1 MSKEK
6 EKKTNAMR
14 IVERAKVAYNV
25 YHYAW
30 REDALD
36 AVHVADELERPED
49 QVFKTLV
56 AVGDKTGP
64 VVGVIPSNQELD
76 LKIFARA
83 SGNKRVEMLHLK
95 DLEKTTGYIRGGCS
109 PIGMKKAYPTYVG
122 QEIDHIEEILVSA
135 GHRGIQMGFAV
146 DDFLKVSGAVVADIT
161 KDHA

>member
-1 MSKEK
+1 
-6 EKKTNAMR
+6 
-14 IVERAKVAYNV
+14 
-25 YHYAW
+25 
-30 REDALD
+30 
-36 AVHVADELERPED
+36 
-49 QVFKTLV
+49 
-56 AVGDKTGP
+56 
-64 VVGVIPSNQELD
+64 
-76 LKIFARA
+76 
-83 SGNKRVEMLHLK
+83 MLHLK

>member
-1 MSKEK
+1 MSKDK

-14 IVERAKVAYNV
+14 MVERAKVAYNV

-30 REDALD
+30 KEDALD
-36 AVHVADELERPED
+36 AVHVAAELSRPTD

-64 VVGVIPSNQELD
+64 VVGVIPADYELD
-76 LKIFARA
+76 LKKFARA

-109 PIGMKKAYPTYVG
+109 PIGMKKVYPTYVG
-122 QEIDHIEEILVSA
+122 QEIENISEILISA
-135 GHRGIQMGFAV
+135 GHRGIQMGLDTV
-146 DDFLKVSGAVVADIT
+146 DFLTVTGAHVADIT

>member
-14 IVERAKVAYNV
+14 IVERVKVPYNV

-36 AVHVADELERPED
+36 AVHVADELARPVD

-64 VVGVIPSNQELD
+64 VVGVIPSDQELD
-76 LKIFARA
+76 LKKFARA

-109 PIGMKKAYPTYVG
+109 PLAAKKAYPVFLDESAILQERIYVSAG
-122 QEIDHIEEILVSA
+122 QRGVQLLLAPDDLVSA
-135 GHRGIQMGFAV
+135 AHAVYAAIARG
-146 DDFLKVSGAVVADIT
+146 
-161 KDHA
+161 

>member
-1 MSKEK
+1 MSKDK

-14 IVERAKVAYNV
+14 MVERAKVSYNV

-30 REDALD
+30 KEDALD
-36 AVHVADELERPED
+36 AVHAAAELARPVD

-64 VVGVIPSNQELD
+64 VVGVIPSHLELD
-76 LKIFARA
+76 LKKFARD

-109 PIGMKKAYPTYVG
+109 PIGMKKDYPTYVG
-122 QEIDHIEEILVSA
+122 QEIENIEEILVSA
-135 GHRGIQMGFAV
+135 GRRGTQIGLATA
-146 DDFLKVSGAVVADIT
+146 DFLAVTGAVVCDIT
-161 KDHA
+161 KDHD

>member
-1 MSKEK
+1 MAK

-14 IVERAKVAYNV
+14 IVERAKVNYNE

-30 REDALD
+30 KEDELD
-36 AVHVADELERPED
+36 AVHVANELAKPLD

-64 VVGVIPSNQELD
+64 IVGVIPSEAELD
-76 LKIFARA
+76 LKKIARV

-109 PIGMKKAYPTYVG
+109 PIGMKKPYPVYVG
-122 QEIDHIEEILVSA
+122 QQIESIDEIIVSA
-135 GHRGIQMGFAV
+135 GRRGQQMGFTPE
-146 DDFLKVSGAVVADIT
+146 DFYTVTGAHVADIT
-161 KDHA
+161 KD

>member
-1 MSKEK
+1 MSKDK

-14 IVERAKVAYNV
+14 MVERAKVSYNV

-30 REDALD
+30 KEDALD
-36 AVHVADELERPED
+36 AVHAAAELARPEE

-64 VVGVIPSNQELD
+64 VVGVIPSNLELD
-76 LKIFARA
+76 LKKFARA

-122 QEIDHIEEILVSA
+122 AEIEKIDEILVSA
-135 GHRGIQMGFAV
+135 GRRGTQMGLAV
-146 DDFLKVSGAVVADIT
+146 ADFIHVTGAHVCDIT

>member
-36 AVHVADELERPED
+36 AVHAAAELERPVD

-64 VVGVIPSNQELD
+64 VVGVIPSNLELD
-76 LKIFARA
+76 LKKFARA

-122 QEIDHIEEILVSA
+122 QEIDNIEEILVSA
-135 GHRGIQMGFAV
+135 GHRGVQMGFAV

>member
-1 MSKEK
+1 MSKDK

-14 IVERAKVAYNV
+14 MVERAKVSYNV

-30 REDALD
+30 KEDALD
-36 AVHVADELERPED
+36 AVHVADELARPAE

-64 VVGVIPSNQELD
+64 VVGVIPSNLELD
-76 LKIFARA
+76 LKKFARA

-122 QEIDHIEEILVSA
+122 EEIGKIDEILVSA
-135 GHRGIQMGFAV
+135 GRRGTQMGLAV
-146 DDFLKVSGAVVADIT
+146 DDFIRVTGAHVCDIT